1 MRFAPP
7 FCPNRKCPLNR
18 VADAG
23 FARPHGWYYSRALGR
38 LIPRYRCSGCRRT
51 FSYSTFRFSYRQKKP
66 HLDATVMRVLCSGVS
81 LRGAARLLEVN
92 RKTVARKLA
101 RLGRHSHR
109 LHRALLAA
117 GSLNGEFQLDELE
130 TFESNRFQ
138 PVTVPVLIEKN
149 SYFVVATHTAPLRRK
164 GRMTPRQKKMRA
176 EHEALN
182 GRRPSDS
189 DSAVRQCLGLLDRHA
204 TRPVVLESDRKPSYG
219 RLGPR
224 LLGGDLTHRTHS
236 SRTRRDHRNPLFPIN
251 HTNAMLRYCLA
262 RLRRRTWCVTRLRGW
277 LQWAL
282 DMYAGWFN
290 YCRGITNKTR
300 VSPAQAMGL
309 AQRRL
314 RTTEWLSWRQD
325 WHNAGRILPTGIR
338 TTLS

>member
-1 MRFAPP
+1 MRFVPP

-18 VADAG
+18 APIAG
-23 FARPHGWYYSRALGR
+23 FARSHGWFYSRALGR
-38 LIPRYRCSGCRRT
+38 TIPRFRCRACRRT

-92 RKTVARKLA
+92 RKTVPRKLA
-101 RLGRHSHR
+101 RVGRHSRR
-109 LHRALLAA
+109 LHRVLLGRRAL
-117 GSLNGEFQLDELE
+117 GGEFQLDELE

-149 SYFVVATHTAPLRRK
+149 SYFVVATDTAPLRRK
-164 GRMTPRQKKMRA
+164 GRMTSRQKKMRT
-176 EHEALN
+176 EHEALH
-182 GRRPSDS
+182 GRRPTDS
-189 DSAVRQCLGLLDRHA
+189 DAAVRRCLSLLGTHA

-219 RLGPR
+219 RIGVR
-224 LLGGDLTHRTHS
+224 LLGCDFTHRTHD
-236 SRTRRDHRNPLFPIN
+236 SRARRDYRNPLFPIN

-262 RLRRRTWCVTRLRGW
+262 RLKRRTWCVTRVRRW
-277 LQWAL
+277 LQQAL

-290 YCRGITNKTR
+290 YCRGITNKTK

-309 AQRRL
+309 AERRL

-325 WHNAGRILPTGIR
+325 WDNAGRMLPDGIR
-338 TTLS
+338 AALP